1 MPQFE
6 TVIKN
11 GLIIDGTRMPRFR
24 SDLGIKNGKVAKIGH
39 IDGREGATVIDAS
52 GLIVAPGFIDLH
64 THYDAQIYWDPYCSI
79 SSWHGITSAVIGNCG
94 FGFAPV
100 RPDDRDRAMLTMTR
114 VEAIPYASMK
124 AGMPW
129 DWVTF
134 PDFLDSLDRRPKGI
148 NVLPYVPMAPMLT
161 WVMGR
166 EEAKSRKP
174 TPAEEAELCRLL
186 GEAMDAGGCGWS
198 AQRFHPNGGSCVQR
212 DYDGTPMVTDVMADE
227 TSFALA
233 RVLRQRNEGFIQ
245 MNLVTGDRKHDR
257 AHYEQVAEVSG
268 RPLLFNAV
276 IAVNSDPEIH
286 RDMLRW
292 LHSCH
297 ERGLR
302 VYGQGVTTDAG
313 MNFAFT
319 DWNLFDDAAAW
330 CEATTGPIED
340 RLMKLSDP
348 DRRPGLRKARPR
360 IITNDLADII
370 VVEVQHSDLKHLEGQ
385 TLREIGKA
393 QGKHPV
399 DVMLDLAVADSL
411 RTEFFAPA
419 LNTRVDLQREV
430 VADPYVIPGVSDGGA
445 HTKFFTAGRFPTEF
459 LIKHVREHQ
468 ILSLED
474 AHWRLSTLP
483 AYCAGFTD
491 RGLLREGYAADV
503 VVYDFDALG
512 IGPLEIARDLPAG
525 EWRRVQRAEGYRHIL
540 VNGEVTFADG
550 EATGQMPGELLRHG
564 RGRPGGVR
572 QAA

>member
-1 MPQFE
+1 MPQFD

-11 GLIIDGTRMPRFR
+11 GLIIDGTRMPRFNG
-24 SDLGIKNGKVAKIGH
+24 DLGVKHGRIDKIGR
-39 IDGREGATVIDAS
+39 IDGREGAKVIDAA

-100 RPDDRDRAMLTMTR
+100 RPADRERAMLTMTR

-129 DWVTF
+129 DWITF
-134 PDFLDSLDRRPKGI
+134 PDFLDSLDRHPKGI

-166 EEAKSRKP
+166 EQAKSRKP
-174 TPAEEAELCRLL
+174 TAAEETELCRLL
-186 GEAMDAGGCGWS
+186 GEAMDAGACGWS
-198 AQRFHPNGGSCVQR
+198 AQRFHPEGGACVQR

-233 RVLRQRNEGFIQ
+233 RVLRQRNAGFIQ
-245 MNLVTGDRKHDR
+245 MNLVTRDRKHDR
-257 AHYEQVAEVSG
+257 AHYEQVAEMSG

-276 IAVNSDPEIH
+276 IAVNNDPEIH
-286 RDMLRW
+286 REMLRW

-313 MNFAFT
+313 MNFTFA

-330 CEATTGPIED
+330 CEATTGSIED
-340 RLMKLSDP
+340 RLIKLSDP
-348 DRRPGLRKARPR
+348 ERRPALRKAKPR

-370 VVEVQHSDLKHLEGQ
+370 VVEVQRPDLKPLESQ
-385 TLREIGKA
+385 TLREIGQA

-399 DVMLDLAVADSL
+399 DVMLDLAVEDGL

-419 LNTRVDLQREV
+419 LNTRIDLQREV

-459 LIKHVREHQ
+459 LVKHVREHQ
-468 ILSLED
+468 ILSLEE

-491 RGLLREGYAADV
+491 RGLLRDGYAADLV
-503 VVYDFDALG
+503 IYDFDALG
-512 IGPLEIARDLPAG
+512 IGPLETAHDMPAG
-525 EWRRVQRAEGYRHIL
+525 EWRRVQRAKGYRHIL
-540 VNGEVTFADG
+540 VNGDETFTDG

-564 RGRPGGVR
+564 RGRHNLR
-572 QAA
+572 KAA